1 MINDAICHLRC
12 FLTAAESGSSLHLNK
27 KRQETL
33 MNLLVEAFASQKV
46 IHDTVIALFTS
57 HAIHAFPM

>member
-1 MINDAICHLRC
+1 MINDAICHLRR
-12 FLTAAESGSSLHLNK
+12 FLATAENGSSLRLNK

-33 MNLLVEAFASQKV
+33 MNLLVEAYSSHQV

-57 HAIHAFPM
+57 HAIPAFAK